1 MTEWAEDEEK
11 TVYEDDGYRRRVD
24 YQAKQ
29 RPNPLNWSHW
39 ELPQRL
45 VYLIGVVNDLQTRA
59 DHLHQVQQEQ
69 RNGINLEQWER
80 ATKCET
86 QPC

>member
-1 MTEWAEDEEK
+1 MTKWAEDEEK
-11 TVYEDDGYRRRVD
+11 TVYVDDGYRLWVD
-24 YQAKQ
+24 YQTKQ
-29 RPNPLNWSHW
+29 CPNPLNWSHW
-39 ELPQRL
+39 EPLQRL
-45 VYLIGVVNDLQTRA
+45 FYLIGVVNDLQTRA

-69 RNGINLEQWER
+69 RNTINLQQQQK